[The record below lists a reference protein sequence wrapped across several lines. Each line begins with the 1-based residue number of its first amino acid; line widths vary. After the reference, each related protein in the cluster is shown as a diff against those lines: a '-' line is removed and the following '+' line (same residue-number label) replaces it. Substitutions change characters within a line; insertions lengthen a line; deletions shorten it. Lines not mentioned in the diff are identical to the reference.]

1 MVLKQLVPQ
10 VLIKK
15 CFKFQ
20 GYGHI
25 ASDCLDHKIVVV
37 IEEEITNKDDLPNES
52 DQKMKWFIL
61 IKVGY
66 LSFNKFWMLF
76 MKIGFVAACY
86 SYCSTNGKVC
96 DINVDSGASANVV
109 SADIVKKL

>member
-52 DQKMKWFIL
+52 DQEDEVVYTNQGGLL
-61 IKVGY
+61 IIQQS
-66 LSFNKFWMLF
+66 L
-76 MKIGFVAACY
+76 
-86 SYCSTNGKVC
+86 
-96 DINVDSGASANVV
+96 NVV
-109 SADIVKKL
+109 HEDWICCSML